1 MWALGVVATAVYFYI
16 STLSLA
22 PSALAVTGT
31 RWCEPGSGPSTR
43 RRAALFG
50 FRFSMALWQATVIS
64 ADFANPHAKHG
75 PGITL
80 CFYTTWNYLLQTVT
94 WSLAATASASSLCS
108 VRGPSALLR
117 CATHTALSVC
127 LACSMLVSLVTW
139 TILLPQDLMR
149 LQHERGE
156 SCAGPVGQSSY
167 LGFFSYNEHAVNCA
181 ALLLEWSINR
191 LLLQRSAFGFVFAWM
206 LLYSAFTWVQQ
217 AYTGL
222 WPYFFMR
229 VDTWQPWAGMPH
241 CPFFMCASSEWPTSS
256 PSARP
261 AASPRS
267 SRADRRRRRL
277 DCVRPS
283 RRPWWCRDVMMM
295 VRGHAARRKERDGG
309 LGRACKNWWTV
320 SHSAVQ

>member
-1 MWALGVVATAVYFYI
+1 MTPPPPSFPAPCAPPPAPLPPILGVRFAIGAMWALGVVATAVYFYI
-16 STLSLA
+16 SRRALSLA

-117 CATHTALSVC
+117 CATHTAFSVC

-229 VDTWQPWAGMPH
+229 VDTWAAVGWYAALPILHVCVFGVAYLLSQCKASRQPTLVESGS
-241 CPFFMCASSEWPTSS
+241 ASSTLGLREALS
-256 PSARP
+256 PSVVVP
-261 AASPRS
+261 
-267 SRADRRRRRL
+267 
-277 DCVRPS
+277 
-283 RRPWWCRDVMMM
+283 
-295 VRGHAARRKERDGG
+295 
-309 LGRACKNWWTV
+309 
-320 SHSAVQ
+320 